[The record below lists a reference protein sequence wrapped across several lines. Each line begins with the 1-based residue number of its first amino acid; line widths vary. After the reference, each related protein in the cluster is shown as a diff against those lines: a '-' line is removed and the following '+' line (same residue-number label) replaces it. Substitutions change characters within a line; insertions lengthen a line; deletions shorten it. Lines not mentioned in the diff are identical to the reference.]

1 MAACWLP
8 VAMSNNAN
16 PIVISYGGG
25 TNSTALLWGMYEK
38 GIQPDLVLFADTGGE
53 MPGTYLHVG
62 QVREWALGLGWDF
75 RIVSNAD
82 PFPRKRHNHKSLEDE
97 CHNNQTLPSLAFG
110 FKGCSAKWKRQP
122 MDRAVKGWDV
132 AKATWAAGGKVE
144 RWIGIDADEAH
155 RSAKLEDSDDPLFI
169 YRRPLIDW
177 DWGRDECVE
186 AISRSPFTQP
196 GKSACFFCPAAKKRE
211 VFALAREYP
220 ELFARAVAMEEHAKE
235 RLGTTKGLGRS
246 FSWKQLVE
254 EGDSPLYREVIEQ
267 DCGCYE
273 GGDTDDG

>member
-1 MAACWLP
+1 
-8 VAMSNNAN
+8 MSNTR
-16 PIVISYGGG
+16 PIVVSYGGG

-53 MPGTYLHVG
+53 MPRTYLHVAKV
-62 QVREWALGLGWDF
+62 QEWAQGLGWDF

-82 PFPRKRHNHKSLEDE
+82 PFPRKRHKHKSLEDE
-97 CHNNQTLPSLAFG
+97 CHNNTTLPSLAFG

-122 MDRAVKGWDV
+122 MDRTVK
-132 AKATWAAGGKVE
+132 AWAGEEGHFANGDKVE

-155 RSAKLEDSDDPLFI
+155 RSEALEQADDPLFV

-177 DWGRDECVE
+177 DWGRDECVQ
-186 AISRSPFTQP
+186 AIDRSPFDQP

-211 VFALAREYP
+211 VFELARNYP
-220 ELFARAVAMEEHAKE
+220 DLFARAVAMEENAAPK
-235 RLGTTKGLGRS
+235 LGTVKGLGRN
-246 FSWKQLVE
+246 FSWKTLVE

-273 GGDTDDG
+273 GGDLDDDA